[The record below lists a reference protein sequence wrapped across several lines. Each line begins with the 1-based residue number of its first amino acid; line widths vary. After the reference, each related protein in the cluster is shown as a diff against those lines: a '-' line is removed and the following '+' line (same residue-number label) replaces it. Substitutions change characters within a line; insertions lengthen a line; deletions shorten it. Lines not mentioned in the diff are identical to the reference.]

1 MGPWTRHLAR
11 APLCLAWLLFGL
23 GFGAP
28 LAVVAWDALRVS
40 EVVRGDGTVLTAV
53 GDVKESRGRVLFATQ
68 AGPGAPKEQQ
78 NLRRAADPAR
88 AAPSEVATVRTV
100 PSLAHL
106 RHVLLDPRTPGLL
119 RNSLWVAGGGAL
131 LATLLGAALAFGLVR
146 LRLPGRGLLGVLLAL
161 PLVLP
166 PFFVAL
172 GGARR
177 WQGWIQA
184 AFGAEGGTL
193 QLLNSGVVFGLT
205 LYPLALLL
213 LGPAL
218 ARLPAGQVEA
228 ARLLGGRRA
237 AWRTV
242 TWPAVA
248 PALAAAFL
256 VAFVLALTDF
266 AVPDVTGFLLPAG
279 GAPAHTYAT
288 EVFFQV
294 KQEGSRGRAVATALP
309 LLFATTA
316 LLVLAL
322 GLLRRTPLGQRA
334 ERALEPV
341 RPGWLGGALW
351 VAFLAGVL
359 WIALAA
365 PLLGIAAWAGGGG
378 ETQAAG
384 GTPGAAPAPAR
395 GLFEFAATLDATPD
409 SRELRDRWLKTGAAS
424 ALLALA
430 MAVPILRAA
439 LRGGRVARTAAL
451 IAALL
456 PLAVPGVV
464 HGVGALGLYARLPA
478 SWLDESILRSTLV
491 LATRFLPLVLVA
503 GWLALRRVRPE
514 QEQAAALLG
523 AGPLRR
529 ALTVWGPQAAPGLG
543 AGALLVLVFAL
554 RELDAVVLIDN
565 RILPMTLYSKIHF
578 NRLADEANLLFL
590 CLLYVLGPALLALGL
605 LGWARRGRDR
615 GP

>member
-11 APLCLAWLLFGL
+11 APLCLAWLLFAL

-119 RNSLWVAGGGAL
+119 RNSVFVAGGGAL
-131 LATLLGAALAFGLVR
+131 LATLLGAALAFGLAR

-228 ARLLGGRRA
+228 ARLLAGRRA

-322 GLLRRTPLGQRA
+322 GLLRARRSGSAPSARWGPSGRA
-334 ERALEPV
+334 GSGARCGSRSWPGCSGSRSRPRCSASPPGRAAGARR
-341 RPGWLGGALW
+341 RPPAARPAPPPRRPAASSSSRPRWTRRPTAANCATAGSRPARPRPSSHWRWPCPSCARPFAGGAW
-351 VAFLAGVL
+351 
-359 WIALAA
+359 
-365 PLLGIAAWAGGGG
+365 
-378 ETQAAG
+378 
-384 GTPGAAPAPAR
+384 R
-395 GLFEFAATLDATPD
+395 
-409 SRELRDRWLKTGAAS
+409 
-424 ALLALA
+424 
-430 MAVPILRAA
+430 
-439 LRGGRVARTAAL
+439 
-451 IAALL
+451 
-456 PLAVPGVV
+456 
-464 HGVGALGLYARLPA
+464 
-478 SWLDESILRSTLV
+478 
-491 LATRFLPLVLVA
+491 
-503 GWLALRRVRPE
+503 
-514 QEQAAALLG
+514 
-523 AGPLRR
+523 
-529 ALTVWGPQAAPGLG
+529 
-543 AGALLVLVFAL
+543 
-554 RELDAVVLIDN
+554 
-565 RILPMTLYSKIHF
+565 
-578 NRLADEANLLFL
+578 
-590 CLLYVLGPALLALGL
+590 
-605 LGWARRGRDR
+605 ARRR
-615 GP
+615 